1 MRIRRAVRQ
10 HKLDPQSLLI
20 RSRTCFR
27 GESFSES
34 EILGLSHREINFD
47 RVNSRNRSHQ
57 PAPWADQSTYLELRL
72 SRNAIDRGDEPGELK
87 VDPRGFNGGLGSL
100 NLGF

>member
-27 GESFSES
+27 RESFSES
-34 EILGLSHREINFD
+34 EILRLSHREINFD
-47 RVNSRNRSHQ
+47 WVDSRYRSHGSGGRT
-57 PAPWADQSTYLELRL
+57 DESTHLELRL
-72 SRNAIDRGDEPGELK
+72 ACNAIDRRDEPRK
-87 VDPRGFNGGLGSL
+87 VEVDLCSLDGGLN
-100 NLGF
+100 NLDLCF